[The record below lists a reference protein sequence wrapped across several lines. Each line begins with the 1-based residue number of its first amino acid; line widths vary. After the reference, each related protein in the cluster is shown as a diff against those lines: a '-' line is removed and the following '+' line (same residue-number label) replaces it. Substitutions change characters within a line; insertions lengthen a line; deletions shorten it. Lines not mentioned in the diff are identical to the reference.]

1 MMMMMMMMMMMAFFM
16 RVVGQGGKE
25 KDFETLLSSETQK
38 DSTFWFRLGFRL
50 NPKPSLFFPIYVVF
64 RVPKEKKGTD
74 SRHQTCV

>member
-1 MMMMMMMMMMMAFFM
+1 MCFFLKGGG
-16 RVVGQGGKE
+16 GQGGKE

-38 DSTFWFRLGFRL
+38 DSTFWFRLGFSL